1 MRDIENNE
9 KGFFEN
15 GLCSYSH
22 YSNFASNAP
31 GFEMFAEMVK
41 YLKAFWQ
48 RGIKMDLLKLKENLE
63 QNIIGRGVLL
73 GASKVYG
80 LGAWLDRISYENG
93 WKSVKS
99 VNSRVV
105 CIGNITAGGTGKTT
119 AVLLAATT
127 LAKEG
132 IRVAIVSRGYKRQQ
146 KTEGPVVLFD
156 NPDADWRL
164 AGDEPFM
171 MSRVLSQYKVPI
183 VISSN
188 RAEAAIEALR
198 RFKSQIILLD
208 DGFQHHRLNRDA
220 NVVLVDAKNP
230 FGNKGLLP
238 YGILREPMKAL
249 KRANLVVLTH
259 CDQVSQRQLEDIKDE
274 IRVHNDLV
282 EILESVHEPEYY
294 FDICTSNKVDL
305 KDIKGPAVCF
315 SALGHPETFENTLEK
330 LGLELKQKWRFA
342 DHQHYTEENLRTF
355 EETRGGLPLITTFK
369 DFVKFPDNW
378 REILTKDVY
387 VLSVNLKI
395 LGGETEF
402 NKFTDTLYPK
412 FSKIKNAH

>member
-1 MRDIENNE
+1 
-9 KGFFEN
+9 
-15 GLCSYSH
+15 
-22 YSNFASNAP
+22 
-31 GFEMFAEMVK
+31 
-41 YLKAFWQ
+41 
-48 RGIKMDLLKLKENLE
+48 MDLLKLKEDLE
-63 QNIIGRGVLL
+63 ENALGRGVLMAAAKIY
-73 GASKVYG
+73 GA
-80 LGAWLDRISYENG
+80 GAWLDRAAYENG
-93 WKSVKS
+93 WKTSKS

-132 IRVAIVSRGYKRQQ
+132 IRVAIVSRGYKRQR

-183 VISSN
+183 VISPD
-188 RAEAAIEALR
+188 RAAAATEALK

-208 DGFQHHRLNRDA
+208 DGLQHHRLRRDA
-220 NVVLVDAKNP
+220 NVILIDAKNP
-230 FGNKGLLP
+230 FGNKHLLP
-238 YGILREPMKAL
+238 YGVLREPMTAL
-249 KRANLVVLTH
+249 KRASLVVMTH
-259 CDQVSQRQLEDIKDE
+259 CDQVSARRLEDIKDQ
-274 IRVHNDLV
+274 IRLYNDAV

-294 FDICTSNKVDL
+294 FDICNTKKVDL
-305 KDIKGPAVCF
+305 KAIQGPAACF
-315 SALGHPETFENTLEK
+315 CALGHPETFEKTLQN
-330 LGLELKQKWRFA
+330 LGLTLKQKWRFP

-378 REILTKDVY
+378 RDILTKDVY

-395 LGGETEF
+395 RGGEEEF
-402 NKFTDTLYPK
+402 NKFTDVLYPK
-412 FSKIKNAH
+412 FSKIKNK